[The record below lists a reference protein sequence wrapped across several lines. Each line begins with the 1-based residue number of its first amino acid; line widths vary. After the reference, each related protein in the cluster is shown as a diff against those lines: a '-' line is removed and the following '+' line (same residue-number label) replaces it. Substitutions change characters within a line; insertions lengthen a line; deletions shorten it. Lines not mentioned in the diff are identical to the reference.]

1 VCRVPNGMSI
11 YPHMTGARMDVGGGG
26 GGDAGAQEYT
36 PRGALPQENDS
47 ARG

>member
-1 VCRVPNGMSI
+1 MSK
-11 YPHMTGARMDVGGGG
+11 YTHVTGARVDVGGGG

-36 PRGALPQENDS
+36 PRGALSQENDG